1 MQAAAYG
8 TAARTLCA
16 TELRVT
22 AEVFFTGI
30 MPTDTARGW
39 QALFHR
45 VAEPRQLDLQSASMQ
60 RLHDEWQAHAQAWK
74 TTQASS
80 AARHNAPRY
89 IQAIGREADTSWYVH
104 TNCF

>member
-39 QALFHR
+39 QPLFHR

-60 RLHDEWQAHAQAWK
+60 RLHNEWQAHAQAWK

-80 AARHNAPRY
+80 AA
-89 IQAIGREADTSWYVH
+89 
-104 TNCF
+104 